1 MNIPINKD
9 YRIEADNNNIIL
21 RKRKIVTKSKDETK
35 IGTEYWDDDGYY
47 NTLESLFF
55 GLVRRKI
62 IASDATSLQELV
74 SEVKALSELI
84 KEVGSDILPKDIQRI
99 CEERK

>member
-21 RKRKIVTKSKDETK
+21 KKRKIITKSKDKSK

-47 NTLESLFF
+47 NTLESLLF
-55 GLVRRKI
+55 GLARKQI
-62 IASDATSLQELV
+62 YASDATSFQELV
-74 SEVKALSELI
+74 SEVKALSGLI
-84 KEVGSDILPKDIQRI
+84 KKIGSGVLPKDIQKI
-99 CEERK
+99 CEIKP